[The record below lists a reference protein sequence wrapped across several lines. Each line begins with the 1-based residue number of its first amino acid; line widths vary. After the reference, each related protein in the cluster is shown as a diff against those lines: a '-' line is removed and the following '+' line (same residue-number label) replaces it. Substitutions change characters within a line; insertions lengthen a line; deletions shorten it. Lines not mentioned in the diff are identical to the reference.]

1 MKIRLTYF
9 NFPFWRAETSRLAL
23 HIGGIEFEDVRLG
36 GDDFRAKKA
45 AGDFPYGQLPI
56 LEVDGRVFAQ
66 SVGIAKFCGKL
77 SGLYPKDDDLAA
89 LQVDEFLDAAAQ
101 ITSFVNPSMREKD
114 PDKRAALR
122 EELGKET
129 FPHWLSLLEKR
140 MGPGDYLVGESLT
153 VADLAIWRLMGWL
166 TGGVLDGIPKDL
178 LKSHTRL
185 EAHFKRIDGRED
197 IRAWMQKHYG

>member
-1 MKIRLTYF
+1 MNIRLTYF

-23 HIGGIEFEDVRLG
+23 HMGGIEFEDVRLG

-45 AGDFPYGQLPI
+45 AGDFPYGQVPI
-56 LEVDGRVFAQ
+56 WEVDGKVVAQ
-66 SVGIAKFCGKL
+66 SVAIAKFCGKL

-101 ITSFVNPSMREKD
+101 ITSLVNPSMREKD
-114 PDKRAALR
+114 PEKRTALR
-122 EELGKET
+122 EELGTKT
-129 FPHWLSLLEKR
+129 FPHWLGLLEKR
-140 MGPGDYLVGESLT
+140 MGAGDYLVGDTLT

-178 LKSHTRL
+178 LEAHNRL
-185 EAHFKRIDGRED
+185 EAHFKYIDERED

>member
-1 MKIRLTYF
+1 MKIRFTYF

-23 HIGGIEFEDVRLG
+23 HMGGIDFEDVRLG

-45 AGDFPYGQLPI
+45 AGEFPYGQLPV
-56 LEVDGRVFAQ
+56 LEVDGEMFAQ
-66 SVGIAKFCGKL
+66 SVAIAKFCGKL

-89 LQVDEFLDAAAQ
+89 MKVDEFLDAAAQ
-101 ITSFVNPSMREKD
+101 ITSLVNPSMSEKD
-114 PDKRAALR
+114 PTKRAAMR
-122 EELGKET
+122 EELGQET

-140 MGPGDYLVGESLT
+140 MGSGDYLVGDSLT

-166 TGGVLDGIPKDL
+166 TGGVLDGIPNDL
-178 LKSHTRL
+178 LKPHSRL
-185 EAHFKRIDGRED
+185 EDHFKRIDGRED